1 MVSEFEKV
9 LKDNFGYSLSG
20 YCHKYS
26 DIGRTYQI
34 DDKNF
39 KGIYWFYETDEYIID
54 ISDLYVKRDV
64 VINTDYI
71 LQNYLYNCVYIL
83 TGDGEWFDPYQSLSS
98 NTVIFINNHKEVAHY
113 LLYGNRPFISVSIRF
128 KKDMLN
134 NRGNCNMYRVFF
146 EMKEKFSKDL
156 FKIANEIMHCHME
169 KDDAK
174 NFMDKKAREWL
185 DVMKKICID
194 NYRASMSA
202 DDEMGI
208 INVGRYIAENYN
220 KQITQKLL
228 EQIAMMSG
236 TKLKT
241 KFKEKFNMSITE
253 YIQRKRINV
262 AESLILNTKMSMS
275 KISEYVGYTSNSRF
289 SLLFKRYKGLKPTQI
304 REIRGKTGCNGC
316 PIFHHECEGVKNGNS
331 KKY

>member
-1 MVSEFEKV
+1 
-9 LKDNFGYSLSG
+9 
-20 YCHKYS
+20 
-26 DIGRTYQI
+26 
-34 DDKNF
+34 
-39 KGIYWFYETDEYIID
+39 
-54 ISDLYVKRDV
+54 
-64 VINTDYI
+64 
-71 LQNYLYNCVYIL
+71 
-83 TGDGEWFDPYQSLSS
+83 
-98 NTVIFINNHKEVAHY
+98 
-113 LLYGNRPFISVSIRF
+113 
-128 KKDMLN
+128 
-134 NRGNCNMYRVFF
+134 MYRVFF

-156 FKIANEIMHCHME
+156 FKIANEIMHCQME

-174 NFMDKKAREWL
+174 KFMDKKAREWL
-185 DVMKKICID
+185 DVMKNICLD
-194 NYRASMSA
+194 NYRASMNA

-304 REIRGKTGCNGC
+304 REIRGKTGCSGC
-316 PIFHHECEGVKNGNS
+316 PIFHHECEGVK
-331 KKY
+331 KWK